1 VAVRAEPIDR
11 LRDDVRLLGELV
23 GDVLREQGGLELF
36 EDVEHI
42 RTAAI
47 ELRAGHGSEDELLGW
62 AERQPTRRLLQ
73 LVRAF
78 STYFHLINLA
88 EQHHRVRTLRERQ
101 RRGGTLHESVAAAF
115 EELSRA
121 GVPADQVVHGLERL
135 DIHPV
140 LTAHPSEARRRTLL
154 HHLEVAS
161 QLIDQLDDERASPRD
176 RERVLDGLRMR
187 ITLIWQTAEAR
198 SERPSVLDEVQSV
211 LYVLSGTVYD
221 VLPLIRRAID
231 GAVRDALR
239 DEEGRTADDSAPSGW
254 RSLGADGAGTE
265 AVRGQ
270 ATGEHGADGAGTEAM
285 GAEAT
290 GEHGADGADAETMGA
305 EATREHGADG
315 ADTKAVG
322 YEATGEHSGR
332 GMRVRFGSWV
342 GGDRDGN
349 PAVTPEVTRAA
360 ARLARVAVLRRYRDE
375 VQQLGRDLSISGR
388 LVGCSAALQESI
400 ERDRAEL
407 GVQAVAQWRD
417 EPYRR
422 KLGLIAER
430 LRRAESGGTAGYA
443 TAPELLA
450 DIQLVVRSLCANGAD
465 RIANGGLLDLKRRVE
480 TFGFSL
486 AELEVRQHSGRHAS
500 AVAELLAIGG
510 VPGYLHMDEAERM
523 RVLERRLEA
532 TAPLAIPAEALTE
545 PTREVLETFQAM
557 RDIQQLNGPSGSRT
571 CVVSMAR
578 AASDALAVLML
589 AREAGMVDQETSR
602 LDVVP
607 LFETITELRECGD
620 ILGAMLASRPYRA
633 AVRQRGDRQQV
644 MVGYSDSNKDG
655 GYLAATWGTYRA
667 QQALAEAAATAGVEL
682 VVFHG
687 RGGAVGRGGG
697 PMYRAIMARPAA
709 AASPSFKITEQ
720 GEVIFARY
728 GSLPIAERHL
738 EQVVHALLLSS
749 LQSGTVATPA
759 DWIDVMEGL
768 AERSRAA
775 YAELTRECAEFMAFF
790 HAATPFPE
798 LATLNLASRPV
809 SRGGGGADLPGLEDL
824 RAIPWVFSWTQ
835 ARVNLPGWYGFGTA
849 LASEIDGGGL
859 ARLQAMYVEWP
870 FFASA
875 VDNAQTSLGTA
886 DVDTAR
892 RYASSLVEDVGI
904 RSVFETIVREYEL
917 TVECLLQ
924 VARQQELLERS
935 PVLARS
941 IKLRNPYVDALHVA
955 QLALLRR
962 YRSGDRDEVL
972 LDAIHHSI
980 NGIAAGMQTTG

>member
-23 GDVLREQGGLELF
+23 GDVLREQGGVELF
-36 EDVEHI
+36 EDVEHV

-47 ELRAGHGSEDELLGW
+47 ELRAGHGSDAELLAW
-62 AERQPTRRLLQ
+62 AEQKPTRRLLQ
-73 LVRAF
+73 LVRGF

-115 EELSRA
+115 EELSQS
-121 GVPADQVVHGLERL
+121 GVPPSEVAHGLERL

-161 QLIDQLDDERASPRD
+161 ELIDQLDDERTSPRD
-176 RERVLDGLRMR
+176 RERVMDALRAR
-187 ITLIWQTAEAR
+187 ITLIWETAEAR
-198 SERPSVLDEVQSV
+198 SERPTVLDEVQSV
-211 LYVLSGTVYD
+211 LYVLAGTVYD
-221 VLPLIRRAID
+221 VLPLVQRAID
-231 GAVRDALR
+231 GAMRDALR
-239 DEEGRTADDSAPSGW
+239 GEGIAGAVSG
-254 RSLGADGAGTE
+254 
-265 AVRGQ
+265 VRL
-270 ATGEHGADGAGTEAM
+270 
-285 GAEAT
+285 
-290 GEHGADGADAETMGA
+290 
-305 EATREHGADG
+305 
-315 ADTKAVG
+315 
-322 YEATGEHSGR
+322 
-332 GMRVRFGSWV
+332 RFGSWV

-360 ARLARVAVLRRYRDE
+360 ARLARVAVSRRYRDE

-388 LVGCSAALQESI
+388 LVGSLPALQESI
-400 ERDRAEL
+400 ERDRHDL
-407 GVQAVAQWRD
+407 GVQAVPQWHD
-417 EPYRR
+417 QPYRR

-430 LRRAESGGTAGYA
+430 LRRAESGGSGGYLSA
-443 TAPELLA
+443 NELL
-450 DIQLVVRSLCANGAD
+450 DDVQLVVNSLNAQGGE
-465 RIANGGLLDLKRRVE
+465 RVANGGLLDLRRRVE
-480 TFGFSL
+480 AFGFSL
-486 AELEVRQHSGRHAS
+486 AELEVRQHAARHAV

-510 VPGYLHMDEAERM
+510 VPGYLHMDETDRM
-523 RVLERRLEA
+523 RALEQRLEA
-532 TAPLAIPAEALTE
+532 PAPLGIPAEALTAQ
-545 PTREVLETFQAM
+545 TREVLETFQAM
-557 RDIQQLNGPSGSRT
+557 HDIQQLNGPSGSQT

-578 AASDALAVLML
+578 AASDSLAVLVL
-589 AREAGMVDQETSR
+589 AREAGLVERQTSR

-607 LFETITELRECGD
+607 LFETITELRDCGD
-620 ILGAMLASRPYRA
+620 ILRAMLASAPYRA
-633 AVRQRGDRQQV
+633 AVRARGDRQQV

-667 QQALAEAAATAGVEL
+667 QQALADAASAAGVEL

-749 LQSGTVATPA
+749 LQSGSTSLNAE
-759 DWIDVMEGL
+759 WIEVMEGL
-768 AERSRAA
+768 AERSRTA
-775 YAELTRECAEFMAFF
+775 YATLTRECEAFMAFF

-809 SRGGGGADLPGLEDL
+809 SRGGVDLPGLEDL

-835 ARVNLPGWYGFGTA
+835 ARVNLPGWYGLGTA
-849 LASEIDGGGL
+849 LDSEIAGGGL
-859 ARLQAMYVEWP
+859 ERLQAMYVDWP

-875 VDNAQTSLGTA
+875 LDNAQLSLGTA
-886 DVDTAR
+886 DVATAR
-892 RYASSLVEDVGI
+892 LYADSLVDDALV
-904 RSVFETIVREYEL
+904 RAVFETIVAEYDR
-917 TVECLLQ
+917 TVESLL
-924 VARQQELLERS
+924 VVTRQRELLERS

-962 YRSGDRDEVL
+962 YRSGERDEVL

-980 NGIAAGMQTTG
+980 NGIAAGLQTTG

>member
-1 VAVRAEPIDR
+1 MRAEPIDR

-23 GDVLREQGGLELF
+23 GDVLREQGGPELF
-36 EDVEHI
+36 VDVEHV

-47 ELRAGHGSEDELLGW
+47 EVRAGHGSDAELLAW
-62 AERQPTRRLLQ
+62 AEQKPTRRLLQ

-115 EELSRA
+115 EELSQA
-121 GVPADQVVHGLERL
+121 GVATDEVLHGLERL

-161 QLIDQLDDERASPRD
+161 QLIEQLDDERASPRD
-176 RERVLDGLRMR
+176 RERVLDALRAQ

-211 LYVLSGTVYD
+211 LYVLAGTVYD
-221 VLPLIRRAID
+221 VLPLVMRAVD
-231 GAVRDALR
+231 GAVRDAMGER
-239 DEEGRTADDSAPSGW
+239 SASG
-254 RSLGADGAGTE
+254 
-265 AVRGQ
+265 VRL
-270 ATGEHGADGAGTEAM
+270 
-285 GAEAT
+285 
-290 GEHGADGADAETMGA
+290 
-305 EATREHGADG
+305 
-315 ADTKAVG
+315 
-322 YEATGEHSGR
+322 
-332 GMRVRFGSWV
+332 RFGSWV

-349 PAVTPEVTRAA
+349 PAVTPDVTRAA
-360 ARLARVAVLRRYRDE
+360 ARLARVAVLRRYRDD

-388 LVGCSAALQESI
+388 LVGCLPALQESI
-400 ERDRAEL
+400 ERDREEL
-407 GVQAVAQWRD
+407 GVQAVPQWQD

-430 LRRAESGGTAGYA
+430 LRRTESGGSGAYA
-443 TAPELLA
+443 SATGLLD
-450 DIQLVVRSLCANGAD
+450 DIQLVVNSLTAYGGE
-465 RIANGGLLDLKRRVE
+465 RIANGGLLDLRRRVE
-480 TFGFSL
+480 AFGFSL
-486 AELEVRQHSGRHAS
+486 AELEERQHAGRHAA

-510 VPGYLHMDEAERM
+510 VTGYLHMDESERM
-523 RVLERRLEA
+523 RALEQRLEA
-532 TAPLAIPAEALTE
+532 PAPLAIPAEALTAQ
-545 PTREVLETFQAM
+545 TREVVETFQAM
-557 RDIQQLNGPSGSRT
+557 HDIQQLNGASGSQT

-578 AASDALAVLML
+578 AASDALAVLVL
-589 AREAGMVDQETSR
+589 AREAGLVDLQSSR

-607 LFETITELRECGD
+607 LFETITELRDCGN
-620 ILGAMLASRPYRA
+620 ILRAILASRPYRA
-633 AVRQRGDRQQV
+633 AVRSRGDRQQV

-655 GYLAATWGTYRA
+655 GYLAATWETYRA
-667 QQALAEAAATAGVEL
+667 QQALAEAASASGVEL

-697 PMYRAIMARPAA
+697 PMYRAIVARPAA

-749 LQSGTVATPA
+749 LQSATLATPA
-759 DWIDVMEGL
+759 DWIEVMEAL

-775 YAELTRECAEFMAFF
+775 YTRLTRECAEFMSFF

-809 SRGGGGADLPGLEDL
+809 SRGGVDLPGLEDL

-835 ARVNLPGWYGFGTA
+835 SRVNLPGWYGFGTA
-849 LASEIDGGGL
+849 LAAEIADGGLG
-859 ARLQAMYVEWP
+859 RLQAMYVEWP

-886 DVDTAR
+886 DLAAAR
-892 RYASSLVEDVGI
+892 LYADSLVDDVGV
-904 RSVFETIVREYEL
+904 RAVFETILEEYER
-917 TVECLLQ
+917 TVEALLL
-924 VARQQELLERS
+924 VTRQHELLERS

-962 YRSGDRDEVL
+962 YRSGERDEVL

-980 NGIAAGMQTTG
+980 NGIAAGLQTTG

>member
-47 ELRAGHGSEDELLGW
+47 ELRAGHGSEEELLGW

-88 EQHHRVRTLRERQ
+88 EQHHRVRTLRDRQ

-115 EELSRA
+115 DELSRA
-121 GVPADQVVHGLERL
+121 GVPGDEVVQGLGRL

-176 RERVLDGLRMR
+176 RARVLDALRAR
-187 ITLIWQTAEAR
+187 ITLIWQTSEAR

-211 LYVLSGTVYD
+211 LYVLAGTVYD

-231 GAVRDALR
+231 SAVRDALR
-239 DEEGRTADDSAPSGW
+239 GNEPHPNGYPEG
-254 RSLGADGAGTE
+254 
-265 AVRGQ
+265 
-270 ATGEHGADGAGTEAM
+270 
-285 GAEAT
+285 
-290 GEHGADGADAETMGA
+290 
-305 EATREHGADG
+305 
-315 ADTKAVG
+315 
-322 YEATGEHSGR
+322 SGR
-332 GMRVRFGSWV
+332 GPRLRFGSWV

-360 ARLARVAVLRRYRDE
+360 ARLARVSVLRRYRDE
-375 VQQLGRDLSISGR
+375 VQLLGRDLSISGR
-388 LVGCSAALQESI
+388 LVGCSAALQASV
-400 ERDRAEL
+400 ERDRDEL
-407 GVQAVAQWRD
+407 GVQAVPQWHD

-443 TAPELLA
+443 TAAELLG
-450 DIQLVVRSLCANGAD
+450 DIQLLVESLSANGGD

-486 AELEVRQHSGRHAS
+486 AELEVRQHAGRHAS

-510 VPGYLHMDEAERM
+510 VPGYLHMDEADRM
-523 RVLERRLEA
+523 RVLEQRLEA
-532 TAPLAIPAEALTE
+532 PAPLAIPAEALTG

-557 RDIQQLNGPSGSRT
+557 RDIQQLNGPSGSQT

-578 AASDALAVLML
+578 AASDALAVLVL
-589 AREAGMVDQETSR
+589 AREAGLVDQQTSR

-620 ILGAMLASRPYRA
+620 ILEAMLTSRPYRA
-633 AVRQRGDRQQV
+633 AVRARGNRQQV

-667 QQALAEAAATAGVEL
+667 QQALAEAAAAAGVEL

-697 PMYRAIMARPAA
+697 PMYRAIMARPSA

-749 LQSGTVATPA
+749 LQSSTATTRA
-759 DWIDVMEGL
+759 DWIDVMEAL

-775 YAELTRECAEFMAFF
+775 YAKLTRECAQFMAFF

-809 SRGGGGADLPGLEDL
+809 SRGGGGAELPGLQDL

-849 LASEIDGGGL
+849 LASEIDAGGL
-859 ARLQAMYVEWP
+859 RRLQAMYLEWP

-886 DVDTAR
+886 DVSTAR
-892 RYASSLVEDVGI
+892 LYAGSLVDDPGV
-904 RSVFETIVREYEL
+904 RAVFETIVQEYEL
-917 TVECLLQ
+917 TVACLLR
-924 VARQQELLERS
+924 VTQQGALLERS

-962 YRSGDRDEVL
+962 YRSGESDEGL